1 MNYPERWRDCIDPR
15 ELPLHRFAV
24 REILGYPHAGND
36 VFQVTGIAC
45 GHQVEAYIKVARQQ
59 GADLR
64 NEIQTIQSL
73 GSPLCPQILDYDD
86 KDWSFVVTL
95 AKPGERLSAIV
106 GENQNLESMDYL
118 EEYGRTLAALHQ
130 TKGDFPPVKDRLFF
144 HLPDKAVLQNQ
155 QLDFVYRYL
164 SSHQPRTVNRC
175 FCHGDFHYANLLWQ
189 DGHISAILDFELSG
203 IGNREF
209 DAAWAVILRP
219 GQKFL
224 KTEEEV
230 RLFLQGYQSLGELD
244 ETAFYYYTVLI
255 YSYFYQIGKDDPEY
269 QRTVRGILQRLC
281 SQSDELAE

>member
-130 TKGDFPPVKDRLFF
+130 TKGDFPPVKDRRFF

-164 SSHQPRTVNRC
+164 SSHQPKTINRC

-255 YSYFYQIGKDDPEY
+255 YSHFYQIGKDDPEY